1 MVDFTF
7 TCTMCADI
15 TGPRRMLAGD
25 LFTVANLLVNL
36 LQLQSKY
43 ASACEN
49 IPTELSSPA

>member
-25 LFTVANLLVNL
+25 LLAVANLLVNL